1 MSAGERYQLLF
12 LGETHEVLQPWIRIA
27 YVGVLL
33 VVDIIVHI
41 TVFSN
46 GALKYHGLNILSVVA
61 ELRACSAGSVVDV
74 HPQTKGGANAAR
86 FTVGVPHIS
95 PIFDINVSLASFVQ
109 HWRQHVC
116 CDHHQLFPTTIGNFR
131 AKRLVRVRCAVDSRG
146 RVFCYLRLAMNTS
159 TRRVLFCEQLEICDR
174 HIIQE
179 SWISAITSTASS
191 AMLAAFSLRSRELD
205 LPLQAIAR

>member
-86 FTVGVPHIS
+86 FRGSADLANCWNKRVP
-95 PIFDINVSLASFVQ
+95 
-109 HWRQHVC
+109 C
-116 CDHHQLFPTTIGNFR
+116 
-131 AKRLVRVRCAVDSRG
+131 
-146 RVFCYLRLAMNTS
+146 VFCT
-159 TRRVLFCEQLEICDR
+159 T
-174 HIIQE
+174 
-179 SWISAITSTASS
+179 
-191 AMLAAFSLRSRELD
+191 LAATRLLRSPSIIFHDHREL
-205 LPLQAIAR
+205 QEKAIGTRSMRRR